1 MDGQARFRL
10 QPLADYVLEKIK
22 RGERIFA
29 GEMNFPTLAPGT
41 GKTQKAWL
49 WAYARDD
56 WPFGGNGPP
65 MEAYCFEDSRGGGR
79 TWATIATL
87 LQTAKMSDVDPHAW
101 LSQTLQRIAQGWPIS
116 QIEPLMPWNFKA

>member
-22 RGERIFA
+22 QGERIFA
-29 GEMNFPTLAPGT
+29 GETNFPTLAPGT

-49 WAYARDD
+49 WAYARDG

-65 MEAYCFEDSRGGGR
+65 MAAYCFEDSRGGGR
-79 TWATIATL
+79 TRATIVTL
-87 LQTAKMSDVDPHAW
+87 LQTAKMDSPTDRSGLADLSDRCSHA
-101 LSQTLQRIAQGWPIS
+101 LDLRKRVGHPT
-116 QIEPLMPWNFKA
+116 

>member
-22 RGERIFA
+22 RANGSRRRDE
-29 GEMNFPTLAPGT
+29 FPTLAPGT

-49 WAYARDD
+49 WRMLDD

-65 MEAYCFEDSRGGGR
+65 MEAYCFETAGGGR
-79 TWATIATL
+79 
-87 LQTAKMSDVDPHAW
+87 PGR
-101 LSQTLQRIAQGWPIS
+101 LSPRCCRPP
-116 QIEPLMPWNFKA
+116 E